1 MEIILLEN
9 ILNLGNIG
17 DKVSVKNGYGRNFL
31 LKQGKALR
39 FNKENEELVIKKK
52 VELNKK
58 NSEIKNKFKEVAKL
72 VNNKIFT
79 FYKESKEND
88 ELYGSI
94 KPKEITNLIKEKVN
108 ADVAPS
114 QVILKDEL
122 NKIGLFK
129 VDINFHADVKANIS
143 IKIDKIQS
151 K

>member
-1 MEIILLEN
+1 M
-9 ILNLGNIG
+9 
-17 DKVSVKNGYGRNFL
+17 
-31 LKQGKALR
+31 
-39 FNKENEELVIKKK
+39 
-52 VELNKK
+52 
-58 NSEIKNKFKEVAKL
+58 AKL

-129 VDINFHADVKANIS
+129 IDINFHSDVKANIS